1 MECNHDVLTRNGVC
15 LICDEKVFDY
25 KKIVNTETGR
35 HVGYLRADR
44 VPEM

>member
-1 MECNHDVLTRNGVC
+1 MGCNHDVLTLDGVC
-15 LICDEKVFDY
+15 FACDEKVFDY
-25 KKIVNTETGR
+25 CKIVNTETGR